1 MTTAVGTHEL
11 QFGAP
16 PSRIAATGSEPA
28 RTDKAGIAE
37 SSEAIYLVPQG
48 YAWDDSWRLA
58 SDLLVQVCSSWKD
71 VVATTY
77 LTVQEYGAGDSF
89 EEAIFDLVTS
99 LSDYRQSLEA
109 RQQRLGPAE
118 SEDLRL
124 LQELLEPI
132 SAP

>member
-11 QFGAP
+11 QCGAP
-16 PSRIAATGSEPA
+16 PWYIAATGSEPT

-37 SSEAIYLVPQG
+37 SSEAVYLVPQG

-71 VVATTY
+71 VAATTH
-77 LTVQEYGAGDSF
+77 LTVQEYGVGASF

-118 SEDLRL
+118 SKDLEL
-124 LQELLEPI
+124 LQELLEPVP
-132 SAP
+132 AL